1 LYIHVQIN
9 VARLL
14 IENDVV
20 DINNEILTS
29 ITNNRLVVLKPDVY
43 WWTHTCPL
51 LLIWTRT
58 SCPTKCHLLLNWT
71 KSIRNDL
78 YVHTHQIIKSGA
90 YDEKN
95 NVFVQNQ
102 VIKYRFK
109 MIRLHDTVIVLDIVI
124 TNWE

>member
-1 LYIHVQIN
+1 
-9 VARLL
+9 
-14 IENDVV
+14 
-20 DINNEILTS
+20 LTP
-29 ITNNRLVVLKPDVY
+29 IKNNRFILLKPAVY
-43 WWTHTCPL
+43 WWTHKCPL

-71 KSIRNDL
+71 KSIKNDL

>member
-1 LYIHVQIN
+1 LLLNWTGSIRHDLYVHKQSTDLYYWNQLYIDEHIHV
-9 VARLL
+9 LCYL
-14 IENDVV
+14 SEP
-20 DINNEILTS
+20 E
-29 ITNNRLVVLKPDVY
+29 LVVY
-43 WWTHTCPL
+43 W
-51 LLIWTRT
+51 
-58 SCPTKCHLLLNWT
+58 CPTKCHLLLNWT